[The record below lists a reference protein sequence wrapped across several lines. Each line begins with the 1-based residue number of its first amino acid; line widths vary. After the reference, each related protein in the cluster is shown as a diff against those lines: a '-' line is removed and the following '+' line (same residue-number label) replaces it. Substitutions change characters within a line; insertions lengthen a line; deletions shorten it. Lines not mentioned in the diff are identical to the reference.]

1 MPTEASAASAA
12 PLRVITP
19 WRYNSTTMPTS
30 SGETISSPIWA
41 SFIGTVASVE
51 SVGGSGAIWML
62 RAWRTGSLDRRQKQ
76 LDFIG
81 FGRTSDGGHAGPR
94 YRRRQVI
101 APNRASMKGDG
112 AGMVLMG
119 AAATCP

>member
-1 MPTEASAASAA
+1 
-12 PLRVITP
+12 
-19 WRYNSTTMPTS
+19 
-30 SGETISSPIWA
+30 
-41 SFIGTVASVE
+41 
-51 SVGGSGAIWML
+51 ML